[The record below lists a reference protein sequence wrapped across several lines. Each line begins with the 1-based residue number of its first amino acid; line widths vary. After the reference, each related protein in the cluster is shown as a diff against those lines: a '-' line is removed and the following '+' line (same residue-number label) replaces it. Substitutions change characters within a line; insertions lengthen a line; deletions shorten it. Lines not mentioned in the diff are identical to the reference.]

1 MKLKKQI
8 DLSIVDI
15 MSLEPID
22 SKYRPLRLHEAIWD
36 SKLWEQ

>member
-1 MKLKKQI
+1 MKLNKEI

-36 SKLWEQ
+36 LKHW